1 MTPKH
6 EHHRPDDKPDCRF
19 ESSAFAKKEEQKWTG
34 EKDRT
39 AKRKEPDVR
48 EMRIISEAFEQTFL
62 HVPGDGMDR
71 EESALVPRLSH
82 QVRDVCITEIENRMK
97 TREVICCGQQTE
109 SYGDNQKP
117 NKFR

>member
-6 EHHRPDDKPDCRF
+6 ERHRPHDKPDCRF
-19 ESSAFAKKEEQKWTG
+19 ESPAFAKRGTNGLARKI
-34 EKDRT
+34 DS
-39 AKRKEPDVR
+39 KRKEPDVR
-48 EMRIISEAFEQTFL
+48 EMRMISEAFEQTYL

-97 TREVICCGQQTE
+97 AREVICCGQQTG